1 MDALYQDL
9 LIHVTGFFRD
19 TDGFAYLK
27 KAVLPKLI
35 KIKPAGDTLRI
46 WVAAC
51 ATGEEA
57 YSVAMLLLEL
67 QGNKPNKIPF
77 QIFASDLSPAAISE
91 ARLGEYSLLQ
101 LKNVSPKRLQQF
113 FTRSKDKYRIT
124 KALRDVCVFAEHNLL
139 SDPPFSRMDFIAC
152 RNLLIYLDA
161 TAQKKIIATFHYA
174 LNDKGYLMLGKS
186 ETIGSSA
193 QLFTPFNKKFKIY
206 TRKTDSGTYAIPIL
220 TPQFLHTP
228 MATKNIVPA
237 KTTKKIPA
245 ATKANLGN
253 AFDELL
259 LSRFAP
265 ASVVINYNMEILE
278 FRGATELYLKH
289 SSGKASFNILKMAHV
304 EITFELRNAIHHA
317 IKTKQ
322 AVQKT
327 GIEMNL
333 DKTGYALR
341 LVNLEVLPMNI
352 EGEEPMLVIVFTG
365 RPQLQVIEDVSGGK
379 KSNTIA
385 KDRRIKKLEEEL
397 AAARSDMGS
406 ITHDQ
411 EAANEELQSANEEIV
426 SSNEELQSLN
436 EELETSKEEIES
448 TNEELITSN
457 QELHARIQQVEELY
471 TYYEAI
477 LYTVQ
482 EPMLILD
489 KDFRIKSVNKS
500 FCKMFK
506 TTEDESIGLSLF
518 KLGNNQW
525 NIPRLRQLLEDIG
538 SKNMP
543 FHDFEVE
550 HTFPAIGI
558 KTMLLNAHR
567 IVQPLP
573 KEELIVL
580 TIIDITATRR
590 LAVEIEVKEK
600 KVLELKLL
608 EGEKIRKV
616 IEDSNKRFS
625 MMLMNSQFAL
635 AVFKGKQM
643 VLSMANDS
651 IKEIWG
657 KGDDLEGKTLLEIL
671 PELKGSP
678 MLSLFQKVLS
688 TGVPFKGYEFLV
700 PLKRN
705 GVLEDAWFNFVYQPY
720 LEADETTSGVTVI
733 AYEVTAHVI
742 AKNELVASKKTAE
755 LKTKVAENAV
765 KAKQQFL
772 SNMSH
777 EIRTPMNSIIGFTN
791 VILKTKL
798 TDSQNEY
805 INAIKVSGESLIVL
819 INDILDLARVDSGKM
834 TFEHVPFYLFSSV
847 SDMLH
852 LFETKIQ
859 EKNLILVK
867 RYDTEIPPLLVGDQL
882 RLRQIILNLMSNAVK
897 FTTAGKISI
906 GIKMLQEDKENV
918 TIRFSIADTG
928 IGISEK
934 DLVHI
939 FDAFQQVALETNRLY
954 GGSGLGLAIVKQLV
968 EQQGGTVKVKS
979 KVGVGSTFTFVL
991 SFKKAKVNRVANS
1004 AGNTK
1009 RIAQKKSASKNNDS
1023 MVKVLVAEDIALN
1036 QLLIKIIL
1044 EGFGFE
1050 TDIAANGKIALE
1062 FLQKN
1067 KYDIILMDL
1076 QMPEMGG
1083 YDATAIIRNE
1093 LKLTIPIIA
1102 LTADVTAVDVEKCIA
1117 MGMNDYI
1124 AKPINEELLYS
1135 KMMACLKMG

>member
-1 MDALYQDL
+1 
-9 LIHVTGFFRD
+9 
-19 TDGFAYLK
+19 
-27 KAVLPKLI
+27 
-35 KIKPAGDTLRI
+35 
-46 WVAAC
+46 
-51 ATGEEA
+51 
-57 YSVAMLLLEL
+57 
-67 QGNKPNKIPF
+67 
-77 QIFASDLSPAAISE
+77 
-91 ARLGEYSLLQ
+91 
-101 LKNVSPKRLQQF
+101 
-113 FTRSKDKYRIT
+113 
-124 KALRDVCVFAEHNLL
+124 
-139 SDPPFSRMDFIAC
+139 
-152 RNLLIYLDA
+152 
-161 TAQKKIIATFHYA
+161 
-174 LNDKGYLMLGKS
+174 
-186 ETIGSSA
+186 
-193 QLFTPFNKKFKIY
+193 
-206 TRKTDSGTYAIPIL
+206 
-220 TPQFLHTP
+220 
-228 MATKNIVPA
+228 
-237 KTTKKIPA
+237 
-245 ATKANLGN
+245 
-253 AFDELL
+253 
-259 LSRFAP
+259 
-265 ASVVINYNMEILE
+265 
-278 FRGATELYLKH
+278 
-289 SSGKASFNILKMAHV
+289 
-304 EITFELRNAIHHA
+304 
-317 IKTKQ
+317 
-322 AVQKT
+322 
-327 GIEMNL
+327 
-333 DKTGYALR
+333 
-341 LVNLEVLPMNI
+341 
-352 EGEEPMLVIVFTG
+352 
-365 RPQLQVIEDVSGGK
+365 
-379 KSNTIA
+379 
-385 KDRRIKKLEEEL
+385 
-397 AAARSDMGS
+397 MGS

>member
-1 MDALYQDL
+1 M
-9 LIHVTGFFRD
+9 
-19 TDGFAYLK
+19 
-27 KAVLPKLI
+27 
-35 KIKPAGDTLRI
+35 
-46 WVAAC
+46 
-51 ATGEEA
+51 
-57 YSVAMLLLEL
+57 
-67 QGNKPNKIPF
+67 
-77 QIFASDLSPAAISE
+77 
-91 ARLGEYSLLQ
+91 
-101 LKNVSPKRLQQF
+101 
-113 FTRSKDKYRIT
+113 
-124 KALRDVCVFAEHNLL
+124 
-139 SDPPFSRMDFIAC
+139 
-152 RNLLIYLDA
+152 
-161 TAQKKIIATFHYA
+161 
-174 LNDKGYLMLGKS
+174 
-186 ETIGSSA
+186 
-193 QLFTPFNKKFKIY
+193 
-206 TRKTDSGTYAIPIL
+206 
-220 TPQFLHTP
+220 
-228 MATKNIVPA
+228 
-237 KTTKKIPA
+237 
-245 ATKANLGN
+245 
-253 AFDELL
+253 
-259 LSRFAP
+259 
-265 ASVVINYNMEILE
+265 
-278 FRGATELYLKH
+278 
-289 SSGKASFNILKMAHV
+289 
-304 EITFELRNAIHHA
+304 
-317 IKTKQ
+317 
-322 AVQKT
+322 
-327 GIEMNL
+327 
-333 DKTGYALR
+333 
-341 LVNLEVLPMNI
+341 
-352 EGEEPMLVIVFTG
+352 
-365 RPQLQVIEDVSGGK
+365 
-379 KSNTIA
+379 
-385 KDRRIKKLEEEL
+385 
-397 AAARSDMGS
+397 
-406 ITHDQ
+406 
-411 EAANEELQSANEEIV
+411 
-426 SSNEELQSLN
+426 
-436 EELETSKEEIES
+436 
-448 TNEELITSN
+448 
-457 QELHARIQQVEELY
+457 
-471 TYYEAI
+471 
-477 LYTVQ
+477 
-482 EPMLILD
+482 
-489 KDFRIKSVNKS
+489 
-500 FCKMFK
+500 
-506 TTEDESIGLSLF
+506 
-518 KLGNNQW
+518 
-525 NIPRLRQLLEDIG
+525 
-538 SKNMP
+538 
-543 FHDFEVE
+543 
-550 HTFPAIGI
+550 
-558 KTMLLNAHR
+558 
-567 IVQPLP
+567 
-573 KEELIVL
+573 
-580 TIIDITATRR
+580 
-590 LAVEIEVKEK
+590 
-600 KVLELKLL
+600 L

-657 KGDDLEGKTLLEIL
+657 KGYDLEGKTLLEIL